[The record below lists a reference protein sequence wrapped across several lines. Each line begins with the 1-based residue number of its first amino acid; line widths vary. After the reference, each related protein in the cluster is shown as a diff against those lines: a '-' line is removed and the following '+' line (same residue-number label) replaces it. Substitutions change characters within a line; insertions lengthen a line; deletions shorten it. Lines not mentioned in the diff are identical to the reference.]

1 MKIAISATG
10 TELSSQVDPRFG
22 RAPYLLIVET
32 ENNALVQVIDN
43 RAAAE
48 AMQGAGINAASR
60 IAEAGAQ
67 AILTGVVGPK
77 AAAVCEQAG
86 IRMHNGAS
94 GTVAEAVQRFITDT
108 DATAV
113 PQPPAATGATNAGQG
128 RGSDCRR
135 QGGGGRRQ
143 GGGCRQRQGQGQG
156 RG

>member
-1 MKIAISATG
+1 MKIAVSATG
-10 TELSSQVDPRFG
+10 PERTSQVDPRFG

-32 ENNALVQVIDN
+32 DNDELVQVIDN

-48 AMQGAGINAASR
+48 VAQGAGINAASR

-67 AILTGVVGPK
+67 VILTGMVGPK

-94 GTVAEAVQRFITDT
+94 GTVAEAVQRFIADKTT
-108 DATAV
+108 TATQA
-113 PQPPAATGATNAGQG
+113 PATSGTTNAGQG
-128 RGSDCRR
+128 RGGGCRR
-135 QGGGGRRQ
+135 QGGAGRRQ
-143 GGGCRQRQGQGQG
+143 GGGCRQRQGQG